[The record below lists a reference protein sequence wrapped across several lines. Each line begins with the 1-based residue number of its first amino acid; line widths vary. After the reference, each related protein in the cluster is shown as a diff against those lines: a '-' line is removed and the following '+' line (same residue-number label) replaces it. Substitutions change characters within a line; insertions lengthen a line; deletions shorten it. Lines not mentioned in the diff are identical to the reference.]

1 VHRPAWDID
10 PTNLVNE
17 EKINGWKNASADNV
31 CPSQRHHFL
40 AVFYVNGGV
49 SDLLFNSLSLYIFRF
64 FLFISFTLFKDSL
77 VTSHRGTD
85 TEMGPSLAP
94 SLL

>member
-1 VHRPAWDID
+1 MDGRMQGQIMCVLH
-10 PTNLVNE
+10 
-17 EKINGWKNASADNV
+17 KG
-31 CPSQRHHFL
+31 HHFL

-49 SDLLFNSLSLYIFRF
+49 SDLLFKSLSLYIFHF

-77 VTSHRGTD
+77 VTYRDTD